1 MDHKIWL
8 FEEQKTLFTVNNG
21 NFLKFV
27 EYLSFFDPVIN
38 ENLRRVRE
46 KETHVHYLGK
56 NMQNEM
62 ISLLHLAVQKK
73 ILASVHFAKY
83 YSIILDCTPDIS
95 HVEQMTVIVRFVDT
109 SDKCK
114 VREHFLGFLPLTK
127 TTGASMTEEVLS
139 KLKDLGHPVENL
151 CGQGYDNGS
160 NMKGKNNGVQR
171 KILDINPR
179 AFFVPCSNHSLN
191 LVVNDEA
198 KCCLEAVNF
207 FSSVQSIY
215 VFFSASTQRW
225 AVLLRHVTNFTL
237 KPLSDTRWESRIDAL
252 KPLRFQ
258 ISNVHDALM
267 DIVDNDTLT
276 GASGNLIRVEA
287 RGLVQKITN
296 FEFVG
301 SLVIWYK
308 ILFEINITSKL
319 LQSKDFDRHAAS
331 KKVQITRSFL
341 VDCRSDSGFNEML
354 KEAEEL
360 AKELEIST
368 QFQSMRNPTRLRKKK
383 NNFRMKQ
390 KMSPLW
396 MAGKSLK

>member
-179 AFFVPCSNHSLN
+179 AFFVPCTNHSLN

-225 AVLLRHVTNFTL
+225 AFLLRHVTNFTL
-237 KPLSDTRWESRIDAL
+237 KPLSATRWESRIDAL
-252 KPLRFQ
+252 KPLRF
-258 ISNVHDALM
+258 
-267 DIVDNDTLT
+267 
-276 GASGNLIRVEA
+276 
-287 RGLVQKITN
+287 
-296 FEFVG
+296 
-301 SLVIWYK
+301 
-308 ILFEINITSKL
+308 
-319 LQSKDFDRHAAS
+319 
-331 KKVQITRSFL
+331 
-341 VDCRSDSGFNEML
+341 
-354 KEAEEL
+354 
-360 AKELEIST
+360 
-368 QFQSMRNPTRLRKKK
+368 
-383 NNFRMKQ
+383 
-390 KMSPLW
+390 
-396 MAGKSLK
+396 